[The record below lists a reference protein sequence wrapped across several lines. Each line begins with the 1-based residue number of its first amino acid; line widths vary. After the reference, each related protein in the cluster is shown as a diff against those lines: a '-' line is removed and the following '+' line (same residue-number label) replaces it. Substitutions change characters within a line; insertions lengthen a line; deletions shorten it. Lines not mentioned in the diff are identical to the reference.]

1 MVMMK
6 EDVKLICKD
15 DFYKTG
21 ANEKTQEKCW
31 DILLNLVDD
40 PMFASDGRRNNDA
53 VNACIALHVL
63 GYDAKDAMEHIMA
76 VWTDNEYKIKWFM
89 EHVERVYPYLE
100 SWGPSSTGH
109 EYEALEYLV

>member
-1 MVMMK
+1 MMTK
-6 EDVKLICKD
+6 EEVIRICKD
-15 DFYKTG
+15 DFYRTG
-21 ANEKTQEKCW
+21 ASVDTQEKCW
-31 DILLNLVDD
+31 KILTNLLAD

-63 GYDAKDAMEHIMA
+63 GYDAKDAIEHIMEE
-76 VWTDNEYKIKWFM
+76 WTDNEFRIKRFM

-100 SWGPSSTGH
+100 FWGRSSTGH

>member
-1 MVMMK
+1 
-6 EDVKLICKD
+6 
-15 DFYKTG
+15 
-21 ANEKTQEKCW
+21 
-31 DILLNLVDD
+31 
-40 PMFASDGRRNNDA
+40 
-53 VNACIALHVL
+53 
-63 GYDAKDAMEHIMA
+63 MA